1 MVMILM
7 GLPYGSFDCLLQ
19 CKIVERCYCNCEG
32 VRIRKSGKDFSVKV
46 LLGNPKEKL
55 WSDVC
60 LSDVCLMSVES
71 KL

>member
-7 GLPYGSFDCLLQ
+7 GLPYDSFDCLLQ
-19 CKIVERCYCNCEG
+19 CEIVERCYCNCEG

-55 WSDVC
+55 C
-60 LSDVCLMSVES
+60 LMSVCLMSV
-71 KL
+71 